1 MMRHP
6 RATLAI
12 VVLGTAVGLAA
23 QSQPQSQTRTPAQQP
38 VFRSGVDL
46 VTVDV
51 LVVDKDGRPIPE
63 LKAEDFTVAV
73 DGKPRRITSVERLTH
88 YDRFAT
94 APDRT
99 QVPNLRREDRV
110 MMRAEYSSNTK
121 SPPGRMFVI
130 VVDSG
135 NMTRGGGR
143 GAMEAAG
150 QFVQKLAPNDLV
162 ALVSL
167 PAGVTMDFTADRLAI
182 KNALIRVVGGG
193 ANRYL
198 SNTNI
203 SLAESF
209 SFVTK
214 NQYRIWDEALRTEC
228 NWTRDANEY
237 ENCRTTLEADAR
249 AKFHTAR
256 MAAEMSERSLEV
268 LIRRL
273 SIIDGQKHVIFI
285 GQGLITGSSF
295 GYLDGVADLKW
306 LGDLVQAARVNFYV
320 LHIDNAFLEAFDV
333 RERFPSRTPFEDARL
348 LNDGLGE
355 IAGQSGGAYFNLS
368 TSLDPTFDR
377 IARETSASYVLS
389 FEPADAD
396 RDGKSHNV
404 GVKVARPDVTIRA
417 RKQFTMDPAV
427 RTAPVADRLSRA
439 LNSPYLP
446 ASVPMDLTT
455 YVVGEPQGG
464 GLRVLLAAEIGCGTQ
479 PVADFDVGH
488 IVTDAAGKGQ
498 GSPVVRPTAIV
509 PRTDG
514 ARCVYYT
521 ATFGVKTGEY
531 AVRAVAMDSGNRAGG
546 VERHVDARLAP
557 AGPLGLSSL
566 VLTDPAVRVDGR
578 MKLVVDGRVAG
589 PSVAAYVEMQ
599 RLQPEAAASA
609 TRPVVQFEVA
619 KSDDGPALVGSV
631 PLVSDESALD
641 AWYAEGTINLASLA
655 PGSYLVRAIV
665 LWNGAVVGR
674 AARSIIIDSAARQ

>member
-1 MMRHP
+1 MMRYP
-6 RATLAI
+6 RATLAF

-23 QSQPQSQTRTPAQQP
+23 QSQPQSQTQTPTQQP

-182 KNALIRVVGGG
+182 KNALIKVVGGG

-389 FEPADAD
+389 FEPTIAD

-417 RKQFTMDPAV
+417 RKQFTMDPAI

-455 YVVGEPQGG
+455 YIVGEPQGG

-479 PVADFDVGH
+479 PAADFDVGH

-674 AARSIIIDSAARQ
+674 ATRSIIIDSAARQ

>member
-1 MMRHP
+1 
-6 RATLAI
+6 
-12 VVLGTAVGLAA
+12 
-23 QSQPQSQTRTPAQQP
+23 
-38 VFRSGVDL
+38 
-46 VTVDV
+46 
-51 LVVDKDGRPIPE
+51 
-63 LKAEDFTVAV
+63 
-73 DGKPRRITSVERLTH
+73 
-88 YDRFAT
+88 
-94 APDRT
+94 
-99 QVPNLRREDRV
+99 
-110 MMRAEYSSNTK
+110 
-121 SPPGRMFVI
+121 
-130 VVDSG
+130 
-135 NMTRGGGR
+135 
-143 GAMEAAG
+143 
-150 QFVQKLAPNDLV
+150 
-162 ALVSL
+162 
-167 PAGVTMDFTADRLAI
+167 
-182 KNALIRVVGGG
+182 
-193 ANRYL
+193 
-198 SNTNI
+198 
-203 SLAESF
+203 
-209 SFVTK
+209 
-214 NQYRIWDEALRTEC
+214 
-228 NWTRDANEY
+228 
-237 ENCRTTLEADAR
+237 
-249 AKFHTAR
+249 
-256 MAAEMSERSLEV
+256 
-268 LIRRL
+268 
-273 SIIDGQKHVIFI
+273 
-285 GQGLITGSSF
+285 
-295 GYLDGVADLKW
+295 
-306 LGDLVQAARVNFYV
+306 
-320 LHIDNAFLEAFDV
+320 
-333 RERFPSRTPFEDARL
+333 
-348 LNDGLGE
+348 
-355 IAGQSGGAYFNLS
+355 
-368 TSLDPTFDR
+368 
-377 IARETSASYVLS
+377 
-389 FEPADAD
+389 
-396 RDGKSHNV
+396 
-404 GVKVARPDVTIRA
+404 
-417 RKQFTMDPAV
+417 MDPAI

-455 YVVGEPQGG
+455 YIVGEPQGG
-464 GLRVLLAAEIGCGTQ
+464 GVRVLLAAEIGCGAQ

-674 AARSIIIDSAARQ
+674 ATRSIIIDSAARQ